1 MTKVAVVTG
10 AARGIGR
17 AIALHLAADGV
28 DVTVSDLLD
37 KQDAL
42 DQLVKEIEAAGRKSI
57 AVVCDVTK
65 ESEVQD
71 LVKKT
76 VDTFGGLDIMVANAG
91 IHGAHVSLIDC
102 TDEIFDRFIDVNLKG
117 VLYCYRAAAVQMI
130 KQGRGGR
137 IIGASSGSGLRARPG
152 AGGYCASKFGVRAI
166 TQTAALEWGQY
177 GITVN
182 SYAPGFIN
190 TPMVA
195 EAGGGKDGENYLHLM
210 QNNGIKRIGAAE
222 EVAAAVSFLASD
234 GASYVTAQTLAVN
247 GGECAYLDTIVCAC
261 SLNTHMKSDDYA
273 FGNPA

>member
-1 MTKVAVVTG
+1 MPKIAVVTG

-17 AIALHLAADGV
+17 AIALLLPGLVADGI
-28 DVTVSDLLD
+28 DIAVSDLTD

-42 DQLVKEIEAAGRKSI
+42 DQLVKEIETAGQKAI
-57 AVVCDVTK
+57 AVACDVTK

-76 VDTFGGLDIMVANAG
+76 VDAFGGLDIMVANAG
-91 IHGAHVSLIDC
+91 IHGDHVSILDVS
-102 TDEIFDRFIDVNLKG
+102 DEVFDRFIDVNLKG

-152 AGGYCASKFGVRAI
+152 AVGYYCVSKFGVRAI
-166 TQTAALEWGQY
+166 TQTAALEWGQHD
-177 GITVN
+177 ITVN

-210 QNNGIKRIGAAE
+210 QINGIKRIGAAE
-222 EVAAAVSFLASD
+222 EVAAAVGFLASE
-234 GASYVTAQTLAVN
+234 GASYVTGQTIAVN
-247 GGECAYLDTIVCAC
+247 GGNVLT
-261 SLNTHMKSDDYA
+261 
-273 FGNPA
+273 

>member
-1 MTKVAVVTG
+1 MSRLDLTVRIMPKIAVVTG

-17 AIALHLAADGV
+17 AIALRLAADGI
-28 DVTVSDLLD
+28 DIAVSDLTD

-42 DQLVKEIEAAGRKSI
+42 DQLVKEIETAGQKAI
-57 AVVCDVTK
+57 AVACDVTK

-76 VDTFGGLDIMVANAG
+76 VDAFGGLDIMVANAG
-91 IHGAHVSLIDC
+91 IHGDHVSILDVS
-102 TDEIFDRFIDVNLKG
+102 DEVFDRFIDVNLKG

-152 AGGYCASKFGVRAI
+152 AVGYCASKFGVRAI
-166 TQTAALEWGQY
+166 TQTAALEWGQH

-210 QNNGIKRIGAAE
+210 QINGIKRIGAAE
-222 EVAAAVSFLASD
+222 EVAAAVGFLASE
-234 GASYVTAQTLAVN
+234 GASYVTGQTIAVN
-247 GGECAYLDTIVCAC
+247 GGNVLT
-261 SLNTHMKSDDYA
+261 
-273 FGNPA
+273 

>member
-1 MTKVAVVTG
+1 MTKIAVVTG

-17 AIALHLAADGV
+17 AIALSLAADGV
-28 DVTVSDLLD
+28 DVAVSDLEAS
-37 KQDAL
+37 QGAL
-42 DQLVKEIEAAGRKSI
+42 DQLVKEIEAAGRKAI

-65 ESEVQD
+65 ESEVKN
-71 LVKKT
+71 LVERA

-91 IHGAHVSLIDC
+91 IHGAHVSLLESS
-102 TDEIFDRFIDVNLKG
+102 DEVFDRFINTNLKG

-152 AGGYCASKFGVRAI
+152 AGAYCASKFGVRAI
-166 TQTAALEWGQY
+166 TQTAALEWGQH

-190 TPMVA
+190 TPMVE
-195 EAGGGKDGENYLHLM
+195 EAGGGKDGENFLHLM
-210 QNNGIKRIGAAE
+210 QINGIKRLGAAD

-234 GASYVTAQTLAVN
+234 GASYVTGQTIAVN
-247 GGECAYLDTIVCAC
+247 GGNVLT
-261 SLNTHMKSDDYA
+261 
-273 FGNPA
+273 